1 MLRSG
6 DLLLLAMIPFKL
18 SQSSYATNLSPS
30 ITVERGAYR
39 MRAPYANPV
48 GRTLFSS
55 AATPNRRPERPT
67 PILMSNLAMLVV
79 LLAFASISCFGM
91 AYYLFVTRWDARA
104 PSVRPSA
111 NQHLQVVPV
120 ESFSPQIPG
129 GPDEKFLAY
138 LPHSGFHNQRIAFE
152 NSLVLARLLNRT
164 LLAPP
169 IRLATKPLHYL
180 KFDALYHTIALSNK
194 LGLRHCSQVP
204 LHIPLPLECAD
215 YSEYTHISWDW
226 LMNLTEVKR
235 RQRIFQRWNMTHAW
249 IQDRLGVTDA
259 DTLTI
264 KDSSIYQYRF
274 LDTTADVSPPD
285 HKFIESLYIS
295 HLAACTKRLIQ
306 VGTLFGSSR
315 LRLKNKANVSL
326 RSTIRQ
332 SMNFSNPMLVDAARS
347 IAQSLGFQYIGVHLR
362 VTDGQFR
369 TLRKHNVR
377 MVWQNV
383 MHVLKYSP
391 EQVESLERI
400 FHNQS
405 KVTALADF
413 GGTGVDLSL
422 ARRRQPRAYRM
433 RCREPIYVDP
443 GLEQL
448 NTPLY
453 ISTDAKE
460 SEKTMLFSIF
470 HETFPCIFYASDFP
484 GAIAP
489 LMNIRNSDDDIPL
502 GGFLLPFLDAMVL
515 GYAKTV
521 VGTNGSTFTRFVQD
535 VLWRTYHG
543 EAVMERG

>member
-1 MLRSG
+1 
-6 DLLLLAMIPFKL
+6 MIPFKL
-18 SQSSYATNLSPS
+18 AQSSYATNLSPS

-39 MRAPYANPV
+39 MRAPYAKPV
-48 GRTLFSS
+48 GKTLFSS
-55 AATPNRRPERPT
+55 AATPNRQTERPT
-67 PILMSNLAMLVV
+67 PLLMSNLAMLV
-79 LLAFASISCFGM
+79 LILAFASISCFGM

-104 PSVRPSA
+104 SSVRPSA

-120 ESFSPQIPG
+120 DSDPSQVLDR
-129 GPDEKFLAY
+129 PDEKFLAY

-152 NSLVLARLLNRT
+152 NSLLLARLLNRT

-169 IRLATKPLHYL
+169 IRLASTPLHYL
-180 KFDALYHTIALSNK
+180 NFDALYHTLALSNK

-215 YSEYTHISWDW
+215 YSEYTHISWNW

-235 RQRIFQRWNMTHAW
+235 QQRIFQRWNMTHAW

-274 LDTTADVSPPD
+274 LDTIADVSPPD
-285 HKFIESLYIS
+285 HKFLESLYIP
-295 HLAACTKRLIQ
+295 HLATCTKRLIQ

-315 LRLKNKANVSL
+315 LRLKDRTNVSW

-332 SMNFSNPMLVDAARS
+332 SMSFSNPMLVDAARS
-347 IAQSLGFQYIGVHLR
+347 IAQSLGFQYLGIHLR

-369 TLRKHNVR
+369 TLRKRNVR
-377 MVWQNV
+377 TVWQNV

-422 ARRRQPRAYRM
+422 ARRQQPRAHGM

-443 GLEQL
+443 GLVRL
-448 NTPLY
+448 NIPLY
-453 ISTDAKE
+453 ISTDAQE
-460 SEKTMLFSIF
+460 SEKSMLFSIF
-470 HETFPCIFYASDFP
+470 HKTFPCIFYASDFP
-484 GAIAP
+484 GAVAP
-489 LMNIRNSDDDIPL
+489 LMNIRNADDDVPL
-502 GGFLLPFLDAMVL
+502 GKFFLPFLDAMVL

-521 VGTNGSTFTRFVQD
+521 FGTDGSTFSRFVQD
-535 VLWRTYHG
+535 VLWTTYHG